1 MDEATSLHV
10 FTTATL
16 QKVSQTGILYTTTRT
31 KLLIHYLCTYFL
43 FSQAR
48 ALKQASDPR
57 DSADKIKDRFSPLS
71 KHVSVSKIF

>member
-1 MDEATSLHV
+1 MGEATSLHV

-16 QKVSQTGILYTTTRT
+16 QKVSQTGILYTTTYT
-31 KLLIHYLCTYFL
+31 KFLIHYICTYFL
-43 FSQAR
+43 FSKAR

-57 DSADKIKDRFSPLS
+57 DSSDKTKDRFFPLS